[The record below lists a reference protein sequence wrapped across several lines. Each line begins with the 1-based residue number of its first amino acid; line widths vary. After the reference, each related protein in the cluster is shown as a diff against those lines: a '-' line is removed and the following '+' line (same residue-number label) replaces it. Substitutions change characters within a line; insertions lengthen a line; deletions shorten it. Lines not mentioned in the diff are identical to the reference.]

1 MYVFL
6 RRWFTQESSG
16 IAASA
21 LLVSVA
27 SLASR
32 LLGVVRDRLLAGHF
46 GAGVELDAYYA
57 AFRVPDTLF
66 NLFIA
71 GALSAGFIPLFSE
84 YLEQR
89 SEGEAWKLA
98 SQVLTTLTALMTIV
112 SGLFVILAPWIVPLF
127 THGFSSEGVA
137 LTITMT
143 RIMAISPLLLGI
155 SGVMGGILQVKKRF
169 AAFAVAP
176 LFYNLGIILGILGFA
191 REWGIVGVAI
201 GVALGSFAHA
211 CVQGWPALQLGL
223 RPALARPWW
232 SEGVRRLFWMM
243 IPRTASLAVTQVNLI
258 IILALASSLS
268 VGSVA
273 IFTLATNIQSLP
285 FGLIG
290 VSIAVAAFPVLSQAA
305 NQGAGKSFQRILS
318 QQIAWMLFLLM
329 PLTVLFYLLAPEIVT
344 VVLGAGKFDAV
355 TRLQTAEVLQLL
367 VIALPAQ
374 SLVALFVRA
383 YYAKQNTWTPFFI
396 SLGAEGINLILC
408 LSLRSSY
415 GLRGLAIAF
424 TVSTVVNIVGLWLAL
439 SKESIP
445 VGEDRRS
452 LLKTIFGSGL
462 ATLIMMIVGEFA
474 RGFFV
479 LEQGNSLAIFA
490 KSSFFGLLLVG
501 VYLLATIL
509 LRLPETTRLLM
520 KIRKVLQ
527 SK

>member
-1 MYVFL
+1 MSAFL

-27 SLASR
+27 SLVSR
-32 LLGVVRDRLLAGHF
+32 LLGVLRDRLLAGHF
-46 GAGVELDAYYA
+46 GADVELDAYYA

-98 SQVLTTLTALMTIV
+98 SQVLTTLTMIMAVV
-112 SGLFVILAPWIVPLF
+112 SGLFVIFAPWIVPVF
-127 THGFSSEGVA
+127 TRGFSPEGVS

-176 LFYNLGIILGILGFA
+176 IFYNLGIIFGIVFFA
-191 REWGIVGVAI
+191 REWGIVGVAL

-223 RPALARPWW
+223 CPALARPWW

-305 NQGAGKSFQRILS
+305 NQGVQKSFQRILA
-318 QQIAWMLFLLM
+318 QQIAWMWFLLL
-329 PLTVLFYLLAPEIVT
+329 PLTALFYLLAPEIVT
-344 VVLGAGKFDAV
+344 VVLGAGKFDVA
-355 TRLQTAEVLQLL
+355 TRLHTADILRLL

-374 SLVALFVRA
+374 SLVALLVRA

-396 SLGAEGINLILC
+396 SLGAEATNLVLC
-408 LSLRSSY
+408 LSLRSMY

-424 TVSTVVNIVGLWLAL
+424 TVSTIVNIVGLWMAL

-445 VGEDRRS
+445 VGDDRRS
-452 LLKTIFGSGL
+452 LLKTLLGSTFSLIVMVAIGE
-462 ATLIMMIVGEFA
+462 ATRA
-474 RGFFV
+474 FFF
-479 LEQGNSLAIFA
+479 LEQGSSLGIFV
-490 KSSFFGLLLVG
+490 KGSFFGLLLTAL
-501 VYLLATIL
+501 YLLVTIV
-509 LRLPETTRLLM
+509 LRLPEPTRLLI
-520 KIRKVLQ
+520 KIQDLFGRR
-527 SK
+527 